1 MSAARKYLR
10 AADIVAMTGMS
21 LRTIR
26 RGLANEI
33 LPSTKLGG
41 ARLVAIEALECLPTS
56 APAELQE
63 LSESTDENDI

>member
-1 MSAARKYLR
+1 MNAARKYLR

-26 RGLANEI
+26 RWLANEI
-33 LPSTKLGG
+33 LPSTKRGG
-41 ARLVAIEALECLPTS
+41 ARLVAIEALECLLTT
-56 APAELQE
+56 APVELQE